1 MCRFII
7 GNGHRGGNEATALP
21 WPAQCVF
28 SATNDSFR
36 GTAMLAS
43 IFITIFFG
51 LLGLLG
57 LFIAA
62 GAPHDPSQYMGLGLL
77 ILSWFLLVGYHANR
91 AEKAG

>member
-1 MCRFII
+1 
-7 GNGHRGGNEATALP
+7 
-21 WPAQCVF
+21 
-28 SATNDSFR
+28 
-36 GTAMLAS
+36 MLAS

-62 GAPHDPSQYMGLGLL
+62 GSPHDPSQYMGLGLL

-91 AEKAG
+91 AEKAGKAQQSH